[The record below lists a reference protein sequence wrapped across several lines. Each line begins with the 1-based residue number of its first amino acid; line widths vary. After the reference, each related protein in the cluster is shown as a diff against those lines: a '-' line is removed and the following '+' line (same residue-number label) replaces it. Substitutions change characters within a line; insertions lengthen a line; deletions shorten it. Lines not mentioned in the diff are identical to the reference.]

1 MQKSHYI
8 RSIKN
13 SVKTH
18 KFMNLRDF
26 TEFLSEIVL
35 TEDPLYMVGG
45 DQMFFL
51 TQENFSQVMTT
62 TAALALKSVSKKNIV
77 LYLLSKNHFSPK
89 I

>member
-18 KFMNLRDF
+18 KFMNLCDF

-62 TAALALKSVSKKNIV
+62 TAALA
-77 LYLLSKNHFSPK
+77 F
-89 I
+89 